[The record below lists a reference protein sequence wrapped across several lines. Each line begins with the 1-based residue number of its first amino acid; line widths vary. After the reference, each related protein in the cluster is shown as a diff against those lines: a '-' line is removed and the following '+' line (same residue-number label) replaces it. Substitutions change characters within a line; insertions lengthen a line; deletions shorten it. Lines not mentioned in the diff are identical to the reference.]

1 MESILELDDKKV
13 FIYNI
18 LQDYSSNTKLMNDI
32 LQIVDK
38 YKIVHTENGNGI
50 FLNLSKIN
58 DIIIINEIF
67 MIVQS
72 FNYTQNIQKED
83 DNLYIVTKKTTEKF
97 QIDEKIKINNN
108 ELRLLEFFKNI

>member
-1 MESILELDDKKV
+1 MESILELNDKKV

-18 LQDYSSNTKLMNDI
+18 LQDYSTNTKLMNDI

-83 DNLYIVTKKTTEKF
+83 DNLYVVTKRTTEKY
-97 QIDEKIKINNN
+97 QIDEKIMINKDD
-108 ELRLLEFFKNI
+108 LRILKYFKNI

>member
-18 LQDYSSNTKLMNDI
+18 LQDYSTNTKLMNDI

-72 FNYTQNIQKED
+72 FNYTQNIQKDD

>member
-1 MESILELDDKKV
+1 
-13 FIYNI
+13 
-18 LQDYSSNTKLMNDI
+18 MNDI

-50 FLNLSKIN
+50 FLNPSKIN
-58 DIIIINEIF
+58 DMIIINEIF

-72 FNYTQNIQKED
+72 FNYTQNIQKDD
-83 DNLYIVTKKTTEKF
+83 DNLYIVTKKTTEKYKV
-97 QIDEKIKINNN
+97 DEKIKINED

>member
-18 LQDYSSNTKLMNDI
+18 LQDYSTNTKLMNDI

-58 DIIIINEIF
+58 DMIIINEIF

-72 FNYTQNIQKED
+72 FNYTQNIQKDD
-83 DNLYIVTKKTTEKF
+83 DNLYIVTKKTTEKYKV
-97 QIDEKIKINNN
+97 DEKIKINED

>member
-18 LQDYSSNTKLMNDI
+18 LQDYSTNTKLMNDI

-83 DNLYIVTKKTTEKF
+83 DNIYVITKRTTEKY
-97 QIDEKIKINNN
+97 QIDEMININNN